1 MKVTV
6 GAIRQIVREEAERL
20 NEASAETA
28 SSQQI
33 RDAFGPTSTMTKKLL
48 DIQAGPLRNH
58 LIAFLVGLT
67 EKVDDMSVQDLRI
80 AAQRLKIDLGEVSA
94 DEEEVQNE
102 SYNSDELRSMIMA
115 EASNLLGE

>member
-20 NEASAETA
+20 NEATAETA
-28 SSQQI
+28 SSQSI
-33 RDAFGPTSTMTKKLL
+33 RDAFGPTSTMTQKLL

-67 EKVDDMSVQDLRI
+67 KNVDDMNVQDIKI
-80 AAQRLKIDLGEVSA
+80 ASQRLKIDLGEVSTE
-94 DEEEVQNE
+94 EEEVKGE
-102 SYNSDELRSMIMA
+102 SFDRDELRNLIMA
-115 EASNLLGE
+115 EANNLLGE

>member
-28 SSQQI
+28 SSQEI

-58 LIAFLVGLT
+58 LIAFLVGLA
-67 EKVDDMSVQDLRI
+67 EKVDDMSVQKLKL
-80 AAQRLKIDLGEVSA
+80 AAQRLDIDLGEVSV
-94 DEEEVQNE
+94 EEEKPLPE
-102 SYNSDELRSMIMA
+102 SYDRDELRNMIMA
-115 EASNLLGE
+115 EATNLLGE